1 MYGILLS
8 WILAIISNVIWLL
21 VFIPQLIEHY
31 KTKSADSISY
41 SLILL
46 WFIGDSIC
54 LISIKYKELGNLL
67 WYINIY
73 HVFFDMIFILQVLYY
88 RLKSKGLIYFEIDE
102 LNESAPLLAKSK
114 FVFGSWQGKLT
125 IIKNVIKHVEVYS
138 LLLSIIIINLI
149 QIVIGA
155 INLTNENLHMIG
167 DIFAWLTLIICIMS
181 RFPQII
187 LNYNKKNVDGLSS
200 MTFTTIILANNLFLA
215 SILIALLDIE
225 DRYDYFINNI
235 QFILSSIGTTIL
247 DMIILIQMLI
257 YKKMPTD
264 RILICESQS
273 TQTEEEDQYD
283 ATVFDY
289 QYDY

>member
-1 MYGILLS
+1 
-8 WILAIISNVIWLL
+8 
-21 VFIPQLIEHY
+21 
-31 KTKSADSISY
+31 
-41 SLILL
+41 
-46 WFIGDSIC
+46 
-54 LISIKYKELGNLL
+54 
-67 WYINIY
+67 
-73 HVFFDMIFILQVLYY
+73 
-88 RLKSKGLIYFEIDE
+88 
-102 LNESAPLLAKSK
+102 
-114 FVFGSWQGKLT
+114 
-125 IIKNVIKHVEVYS
+125 
-138 LLLSIIIINLI
+138 
-149 QIVIGA
+149 
-155 INLTNENLHMIG
+155 MIG